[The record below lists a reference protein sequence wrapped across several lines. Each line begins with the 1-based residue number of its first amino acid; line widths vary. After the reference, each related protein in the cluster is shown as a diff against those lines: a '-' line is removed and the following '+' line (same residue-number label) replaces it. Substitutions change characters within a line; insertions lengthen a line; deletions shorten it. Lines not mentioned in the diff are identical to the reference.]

1 MHAVELTAW
10 DDWGHHKDDPF
21 EDAILEAESEEG
33 KRLIDA
39 VDDIRS
45 FMEHD
50 LWNHTFSSTKERDE
64 AEFVFD
70 ALVKEAKKRFYAYSA
85 KLGYIEATHGHP

>member
-1 MHAVELTAW
+1 MHAVESTAW
-10 DDWGHHKDDPF
+10 DDWGDDKDDPF

-50 LWNHTFSSTKERDE
+50 LWNHTFSSTKELDE
-64 AEFVFD
+64 AEFIFD
-70 ALVKEAKKRFYAYSA
+70 ALVKEVHKRFSAYSA
-85 KLGYIEATHGHP
+85 KLCYIEATHGHP